1 MLLELGAE
9 SLGEN
14 DAALAI
20 IDIEKTD
27 TNSITAVRTAAETFL
42 LKILFKTFCKET
54 LLFKFQSGCYQF
66 VTTFLYFIIKCFE
79 IKEQKCRI

>member
-1 MLLELGAE
+1 MQSRQTSQDSDGGQGRIAELGAD

-27 TNSITAVRTAAETFL
+27 TNSITAVRTATETFL
-42 LKILFKTFCKET
+42 LKTLFKTFRKET
-54 LLFKFQSGCYQF
+54 LLFLNSK
-66 VTTFLYFIIKCFE
+66 
-79 IKEQKCRI
+79 

>member
-1 MLLELGAE
+1 LLLELGAD

-42 LKILFKTFCKET
+42 LKTLFKTFRKET
-54 LLFKFQSGCYQF
+54 LLF
-66 VTTFLYFIIKCFE
+66 
-79 IKEQKCRI
+79 

>member
-1 MLLELGAE
+1 MLLELGAD

-42 LKILFKTFCKET
+42 LKT
-54 LLFKFQSGCYQF
+54 LLKHFAKKHSFFEFKVI
-66 VTTFLYFIIKCFE
+66 VTYL
-79 IKEQKCRI
+79 